1 LNATHPE
8 VVYPLTADEINTQV
22 KTALLG
28 IRAQMLA
35 LKNTLDMSNNLGCPT
50 N

>member
-8 VVYPLTADEINTQV
+8 VDYPLTADEINTQV
-22 KTALLG
+22 NTALLG
-28 IRAQMLA
+28 TRAQMLA
-35 LKNTLDMSNNLGCPT
+35 LKSTLAMYNNLGCPT